1 MDKTE
6 TQDSYQHFYD
16 LGLNPGERGRIC
28 VPAFTVAHLDVP
40 HRQPAE
46 ERLPQ
51 LQVIT
56 IITITI
62 TITIIFLVKK
72 RDCN

>member
-1 MDKTE
+1 MIWDW
-6 TQDSYQHFYD
+6 
-16 LGLNPGERGRIC
+16 NPGKRGRVR
-28 VPAFTVAHLDVP
+28 VPAFPVAHLDVP

-56 IITITI
+56 IIII
-62 TITIIFLVKK
+62 NIIFLVKK
-72 RDCN
+72 GEYNWPELFPQGDLWSSGKN